1 VASICFSSIVGR
13 WVDRSQGRLYT
24 LSTTIFV
31 NRFSVILACVLWY
44 FLLENNPSS
53 LDKEWASDF
62 TLRNAM
68 FGVILMLGV
77 FETLSAT
84 GNTLSMERDWIV
96 VAASSEGQ
104 TYDLTAL
111 NAVMRRIDL
120 TCKLI
125 SPILISMIISTFGT
139 RTGVLLVAAMSACSV
154 GLEYLCARRVWNSIP
169 RLRSQKPASQRPDEH
184 EDTSS
189 SFLRHLHAFV
199 QDLNQYC
206 SSIVFI
212 PSLALSLL
220 HLSALAYS
228 ASLITFLLNVGI
240 TLNTI
245 TIARAIGSIVEVSST
260 VVTPIGIQR
269 LSKAKHHGLFYE
281 QVSSAD
287 VVEVEASSKGSE
299 VGLFR
304 LGLWG
309 LTWQLINLIPVILSL
324 WSMAS
329 GNTNI
334 VTSLTLFFFLSS
346 SRLGL
351 WIYDLTTQQLTQTMT
366 EPSQRSSFAG
376 AENSFVSMFE
386 LLQNI
391 AIIVFSRP
399 EQFRWVAGMSFG
411 AVSISTV
418 MYAAWVW
425 RMRGHLVHWDT
436 IIKSCECVKVGFRF
450 GE

>member
-1 VASICFSSIVGR
+1 MCFSSIVGR
-13 WVDRSQGRLYT
+13 WVDRSQDRLHN

-31 NRFSVILACVLWY
+31 NRFSVILACILWY
-44 FLLENNPSS
+44 FLVDLDSMSFDEEWYSS
-53 LDKEWASDF
+53 PA
-62 TLRNAM
+62 TRNAI
-68 FGVILMLGV
+68 FGIILMLGV

-84 GNTLSMERDWIV
+84 GNTLAMERDWIV

-104 TYDLTAL
+104 AYDLTAL

-125 SPILISMIISTFGT
+125 SPILISMVISTLGT
-139 RTGVLLVAAMSACSV
+139 RTGVLIVALMSACSV

-169 RLRSQKPASQRPDEH
+169 RLRSRKPVSQRPDEH
-184 EDTSS
+184 EDISS

-199 QDLNQYC
+199 QDLTRYC

-245 TIARAIGSIVEVSST
+245 SIARAIGSIVEVSST

-287 VVEVEASSKGSE
+287 VVEVEASGRGSE

-309 LTWQLINLIPVILSL
+309 LTWQLLNLIPVILSL
-324 WSMAS
+324 WTMAS

-334 VTSLTLFFFLSS
+334 LTTLTLFFFLSS

-376 AENSFVSMFE
+376 VENSFVSMFE

-391 AIIVFSRP
+391 VIIVLSRP

-418 MYAAWVW
+418 MYTAWVW

-436 IIKSCECVKVGFRF
+436 IMKSCQCVRVGFRF